1 MPKIILAASKKF
13 EDVEK
18 FNETLSAYL
27 LLWPN
32 QKITLLVP
40 FNELHTLKMAMKF
53 ASLKEKGL
61 ICVAAFSANP
71 SLENNKEIL
80 HEMLAKEGDRCICF
94 LASDSKTSFK
104 ALEKSCILR
113 NKPISIIRAA

>member
-104 ALEKSCILR
+104 ALK
-113 NKPISIIRAA
+113 K